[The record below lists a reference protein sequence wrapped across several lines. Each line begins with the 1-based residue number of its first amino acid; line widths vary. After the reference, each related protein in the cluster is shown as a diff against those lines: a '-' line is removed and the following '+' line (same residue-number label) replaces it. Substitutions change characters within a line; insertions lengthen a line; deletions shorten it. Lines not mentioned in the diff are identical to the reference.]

1 MDRWMDGW
9 MDGYIHAYMHTYIH
23 TYINSILRK
32 NGGQKTQVKMLTIP
46 THEGNANQ
54 NHTKIAPHPC

>member
-1 MDRWMDGW
+1 MDGW
-9 MDGYIHAYMHTYIH
+9 MDGWIHTYIH